1 MEKHLSIISPQT
13 NAGNPEIDTLNI
25 LNQWNCPSFRGAQR
39 PWNERLVPGPV
50 SPISPGIKLSIHRW
64 KMNRMDCPQ
73 LIAPEVTGYT
83 ISVLSGL
90 VDESH
95 IRVPV

>member
-1 MEKHLSIISPQT
+1 
-13 NAGNPEIDTLNI
+13 
-25 LNQWNCPSFRGAQR
+25 
-39 PWNERLVPGPV
+39 
-50 SPISPGIKLSIHRW
+50 
-64 KMNRMDCPQ
+64 MDCPQ

-95 IRVPV
+95 TRVPV